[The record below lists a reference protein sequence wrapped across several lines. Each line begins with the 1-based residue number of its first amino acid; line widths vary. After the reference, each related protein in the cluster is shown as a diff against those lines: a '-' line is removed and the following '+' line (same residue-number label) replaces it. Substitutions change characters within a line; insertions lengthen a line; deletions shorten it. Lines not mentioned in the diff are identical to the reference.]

1 MRAVRPALEKG
12 LKATLTVVRYFV
24 IMVGWLVGLLALTVG
39 CRGRGGVGFHIMVWW
54 GGFGWLVD

>member
-24 IMVGWLVGLLALTVG
+24 IMAGWLVGWFVG
-39 CRGRGGVGFHIMVWW
+39 G
-54 GGFGWLVD
+54 

>member
-24 IMVGWLVGLLALTVG
+24 IMVGSLVCWWLAVDCSGEGELVCLLFYFSL
-39 CRGRGGVGFHIMVWW
+39 
-54 GGFGWLVD
+54 

>member
-24 IMVGWLVGLLALTVG
+24 IMVGWLVGWWLAVVG
-39 CRGRGGVGFHIMVWW
+39 G
-54 GGFGWLVD
+54 GWLVCLSFSFSL